1 MGDFDYHLSIKII
14 PSADRDYNGPWRN
27 RGYTFYIQMC
37 YRDELTG
44 KWAKLRALLDKHQLA
59 FDDYWIYYY
68 PKKKKPEERP
78 TAARRPLWQE
88 LDERFGVTSKSKGYD

>member
-1 MGDFDYHLSIKII
+1 MSSNL
-14 PSADRDYNGPWRN
+14 PADRTYDGPWRN

-44 KWAKLRALLDKHQLA
+44 KWSGLRGLLDRFGLA
-59 FDDYWIYYY
+59 FDDYWVYYY
-68 PKKKKPEERP
+68 PKKTQPEKRP

-88 LDERFGVTSKSKGYD
+88 LDERFGVSSKSKGY